1 MKRAI
6 AGVWAAAAVALAP
19 LCVPPAQ
26 AHADDPCLSIA
37 DPVARQACTD
47 QQDDPI
53 RRYQGNCDASPFFGQ
68 EGQLCRD
75 AWVPESAP
83 PDLVR
88 LA

>member
-6 AGVWAAAAVALAP
+6 AGVSAAAAVGVAA

-26 AHADDPCLSIA
+26 AHADDPCLSVT
-37 DPVARQACTD
+37 DPVARQACID

-75 AWVPESAP
+75 AWVPEPAR
-83 PDLVR
+83 PDLIR

>member
-6 AGVWAAAAVALAP
+6 AGVSAAAAVALAP

-26 AHADDPCLSIA
+26 AHADDPCLSIT
-37 DPVARQACTD
+37 DPVARQACID

-75 AWVPESAP
+75 AWVQGSAGP
-83 PDLVR
+83 GLLR

>member
-6 AGVWAAAAVALAP
+6 AGVSAAAAVVLAP

-37 DPVARQACTD
+37 DPVARQACID

-75 AWVPESAP
+75 AWVPESARP
-83 PDLVR
+83 GLVR
-88 LA
+88 SA

>member
-6 AGVWAAAAVALAP
+6 AGISAAAAVALAP

-37 DPVARQACTD
+37 DPVARQACID

-75 AWVPESAP
+75 AWVQGSAGP
-83 PDLVR
+83 GLLR